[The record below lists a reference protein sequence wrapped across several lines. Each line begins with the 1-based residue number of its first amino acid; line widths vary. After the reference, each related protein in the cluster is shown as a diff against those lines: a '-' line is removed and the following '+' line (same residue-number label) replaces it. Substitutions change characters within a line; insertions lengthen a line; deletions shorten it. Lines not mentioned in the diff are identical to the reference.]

1 MNNALQGK
9 HVLVTRPVH
18 QAENLCRIIEQQ
30 GGIAV
35 RFPTLQI
42 VGFNSQSSGRSD
54 DLSAATNPLI
64 QLSKYR
70 WLIFTSANA
79 VNFALKANG
88 GKIAGFQVTQIA
100 AIGQATAREL
110 ELAGLQATIIPG
122 QGYDSE
128 SLLAMPQMQHVN
140 GQDILIVRGQGGREE
155 LANVLRSRG
164 ANVEYWEVYKRV
176 IPDFDSSPVISLL
189 GQDKLDVVIITSCEA
204 LQNLLAMLGTNYKKR
219 LAMVP
224 LAVISERISR
234 LAAELGFT
242 RIAVAES
249 PSDPAILDTV
259 CAVVNERNNKRGIEW
274 LN

>member
-1 MNNALQGK
+1 MNNALNGA

-42 VGFNSQSSGRSD
+42 VGLDNISDSQSD
-54 DLSAATNPLI
+54 NLSAATNPLI

-88 GKIAGFQVTQIA
+88 GKIARFQVTQIA
-100 AIGQATAREL
+100 AIGQATAKEL
-110 ELAGLQATIIPG
+110 ELAGLQATIIPE

-128 SLLAMPQMQHVN
+128 SLLAMPQLQHVN
-140 GQDILIVRGQGGREE
+140 GQGILIVRGQGGREE

-176 IPDFDSSPVISLL
+176 IPDYDSFQVISLL

-224 LAVISERISR
+224 LVVISERIR
-234 LAAELGFT
+234 QLAGDMGFM
-242 RIAVAES
+242 RIAVTEC
-249 PSDPAILDTV
+249 PSDLAILDAAI
-259 CAVVNERNNKRGIEW
+259 AVIIERGNKRGIEW